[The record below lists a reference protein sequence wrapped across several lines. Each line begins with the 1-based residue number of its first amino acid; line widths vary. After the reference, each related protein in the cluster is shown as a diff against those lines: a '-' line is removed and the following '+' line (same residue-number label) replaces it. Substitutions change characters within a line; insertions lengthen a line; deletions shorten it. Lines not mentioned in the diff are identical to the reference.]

1 MASLLARLRK
11 LTSRLRP
18 KATEVRVA
26 SVARCPGKSRF
37 EREHRK
43 TLADDLQQHQASV
56 SMPLVWS
63 DEAPIVSCDA
73 PIVSHRDNDSSYH
86 SRHSSSSSSSSD
98 SDSSYHSSSRHSS
111 SDSDY
116 SSSSSSSSS
125 DSGGSCSSD

>member
-43 TLADDLQQHQASV
+43 TLADDLHQHQASV

-86 SRHSSSSSSSSD
+86 SRHSSSSSS
-98 SDSSYHSSSRHSS
+98 
-111 SDSDY
+111 DSDY
-116 SSSSSSSSS
+116 SSSSSS

>member
-56 SMPLVWS
+56 SMPLVWG

-86 SRHSSSSSSSSD
+86 SRHSSSSSSSD
-98 SDSSYHSSSRHSS
+98 YSSSSS
-111 SDSDY
+111 SDY
-116 SSSSSSSSS
+116 SSSSSSDYSSSSSS

>member
-18 KATEVRVA
+18 KAAEVRVA

-37 EREHRK
+37 EREPRK
-43 TLADDLQQHQASV
+43 TLADDLHQHQASV

-86 SRHSSSSSSSSD
+86 SRHSSSDSDYSSSSSRHSSSSSD
-98 SDSSYHSSSRHSS
+98 SDY
-111 SDSDY
+111 
-116 SSSSSSSSS
+116 SSSSSSSS

>member
-43 TLADDLQQHQASV
+43 TLADDLHQHQASV

-86 SRHSSSSSSSSD
+86 SRHSSSD
-98 SDSSYHSSSRHSS
+98 SDYSS

-116 SSSSSSSSS
+116 SSSSSSRHSSSSDSDYSSSSSS

>member
-43 TLADDLQQHQASV
+43 TLADDLHQHQASV

-86 SRHSSSSSSSSD
+86 SRHSSSSSSSD
-98 SDSSYHSSSRHSS
+98 SDYSSSSRHSS

-116 SSSSSSSSS
+116 SSSSSS

>member
-86 SRHSSSSSSSSD
+86 SSSSSSSSSSD
-98 SDSSYHSSSRHSS
+98 SSYHSSSSRHSS

-116 SSSSSSSSS
+116 SSSSSS

>member
-86 SRHSSSSSSSSD
+86 SRHSSSSSSSD

>member
-26 SVARCPGKSRF
+26 SAPRCPGKSRF

-73 PIVSHRDNDSSYH
+73 PIVSHRDNDSSSSDY
-86 SRHSSSSSSSSD
+86 SNSSSSRDYSSSD
-98 SDSSYHSSSRHSS
+98 C
-111 SDSDY
+111 

-125 DSGGSCSSD
+125 DYSSSSSSD

>member
-43 TLADDLQQHQASV
+43 TLADDLHQHQASV

-86 SRHSSSSSSSSD
+86 SRHSSSSSSD

-116 SSSSSSSSS
+116 SSSSSS

>member
-43 TLADDLQQHQASV
+43 TLADDLHQHQASV

-86 SRHSSSSSSSSD
+86 SRHSSSDSDYSSSSS
-98 SDSSYHSSSRHSS
+98 SSSRHSS

-116 SSSSSSSSS
+116 SSSSSSS

>member
-86 SRHSSSSSSSSD
+86 SSSSSSSSD
-98 SDSSYHSSSRHSS
+98 SSYHSSSSRHSS

-116 SSSSSSSSS
+116 SSSSSSSS

>member
-43 TLADDLQQHQASV
+43 TLADDLHQHQASV

-73 PIVSHRDNDSSYH
+73 PIVSHRDNDSSSSSSDSSDSSY
-86 SRHSSSSSSSSD
+86 HSSSSS
-98 SDSSYHSSSRHSS
+98 SSSRHSS

-116 SSSSSSSSS
+116 SSSSSSS

>member
-86 SRHSSSSSSSSD
+86 SSSSSSSSSD
-98 SDSSYHSSSRHSS
+98 SSYHSSSSRHSS

>member
-37 EREHRK
+37 EREYRK

-86 SRHSSSSSSSSD
+86 SRHSSSSSSSSSD

-116 SSSSSSSSS
+116 SSSSS

>member
-43 TLADDLQQHQASV
+43 TLADDLHQHQASV

-86 SRHSSSSSSSSD
+86 SRHSSSDSDYSSSS
-98 SDSSYHSSSRHSS
+98 SSSRHSS

-125 DSGGSCSSD
+125 SSDSGGSCSSD

>member
-86 SRHSSSSSSSSD
+86 SRHS
-98 SDSSYHSSSRHSS
+98 RHSS

-116 SSSSSSSSS
+116 SSSSSSSS

>member
-43 TLADDLQQHQASV
+43 TLADDLHQHQASV

-73 PIVSHRDNDSSYH
+73 PIVSHRDNDSS
-86 SRHSSSSSSSSD
+86 SSSSD
-98 SDSSYHSSSRHSS
+98 SSDSSYHSSSSSRHSS

-116 SSSSSSSSS
+116 SSSSSS

>member
-26 SVARCPGKSRF
+26 SAPRCPGKSRF

-73 PIVSHRDNDSSYH
+73 PIVSHRDNDSSSDCS
-86 SRHSSSSSSSSD
+86 SRDYSSSSSSSSD
-98 SDSSYHSSSRHSS
+98 YSS
-111 SDSDY
+111 SDY

-125 DSGGSCSSD
+125 SSD

>member
-43 TLADDLQQHQASV
+43 TLADDLHQHQASV

-116 SSSSSSSSS
+116 SSSSS

>member
-86 SRHSSSSSSSSD
+86 SSSSSSSD
-98 SDSSYHSSSRHSS
+98 SSYHSSSSRHSS

-116 SSSSSSSSS
+116 SSSSS

>member
-86 SRHSSSSSSSSD
+86 SSSS

-116 SSSSSSSSS
+116 SSSSSSS

>member
-86 SRHSSSSSSSSD
+86 SRHSSSSSSSSSSD

-116 SSSSSSSSS
+116 SSSSS

>member
-37 EREHRK
+37 ERERRK

-86 SRHSSSSSSSSD
+86 SSSS

-116 SSSSSSSSS
+116 SSSSSSS

>member
-1 MASLLARLRK
+1 M
-11 LTSRLRP
+11 
-18 KATEVRVA
+18 RVA

-43 TLADDLQQHQASV
+43 TLADDLHQHQASV

-86 SRHSSSSSSSSD
+86 SRHSSSSSSSDSD

-116 SSSSSSSSS
+116 SSSSS